1 VLRGVRR
8 CCDICVEE
16 IIFLYPHIF
25 KYSHIIHYSMKSTL
39 DNMRLLGI
47 PSNVAKVL
55 AVLSDG
61 KPHSLR
67 DIEKKGDVRQG
78 EASIAVNA
86 LTSYLT
92 VKTRDAV
99 TRGRPQKIVVMSR
112 ISYTCYIEACVD
124 CYKAA
129 YEVAV
134 DARKELL
141 EE

>member
-1 VLRGVRR
+1 
-8 CCDICVEE
+8 
-16 IIFLYPHIF
+16 
-25 KYSHIIHYSMKSTL
+25 MKSTL
-39 DNMRLLGI
+39 NNMRLLGI
-47 PSNVAKVL
+47 PTNVAKVL

-67 DIEKKGDVRQG
+67 DIETKGDMRQG
-78 EASIAVNA
+78 EVSIAVNA

-99 TRGRPQKIVVMSR
+99 TKGRPQKIVVMSR
-112 ISYTCYIEACVD
+112 KSYTCYIEACID

-129 YEVAV
+129 YKVAV
-134 DARKELL
+134 DAGKELL